1 MKSVTLKV
9 PGLWA
14 DHHTLAVRSLLA
26 GINGVSD
33 VVASAKNKE
42 VTVSYDPGV
51 VNPAAIEGAL
61 AQGGYPVGA
70 AEPPAEAGFVWRK
83 AKEWAAI
90 ADRVT
95 TTNMNDLAMSGDH
108 RMY

>member
-14 DHHTLAVRSLLA
+14 DHHTLAVRSLLV
-26 GINGVSD
+26 GMNGVGD
-33 VVASAKNKE
+33 VVASAKNKD

-51 VNPAAIEGAL
+51 VDVAAIEGTLTKA
-61 AQGGYPVGA
+61 GYAVGA
-70 AEPPAEAGFVWRK
+70 AAQPVETGFVWRK
-83 AKEWAAI
+83 AKEWAVI